1 MIVVGHYREAYPG
14 GNRTPFVDVDVQSA
28 TGQWITVRFLIDL
41 GADATFLPAS
51 YIQTLQVN
59 PATTPVRSDV
69 SGVGSS
75 NLSTL
80 RFLTQVRLIGEAD
93 EVIGTMEIGLFLDP
107 AVLDFP
113 LLGRDL
119 LNLFTLVCDEGQNLV
134 YLLNGQDR
142 QRALNLLFQ

>member
-1 MIVVGHYREAYPG
+1 MD
-14 GNRTPFVDVDVQSA
+14 NCPFSD
-28 TGQWITVRFLIDL
+28 RPRRR
-41 GADATFLPAS
+41 ATFLPAS

-59 PATTPVRSDV
+59 PATTPVRNDV

-80 RFLTQVRLIGEAD
+80 RFLTQARFVGETD
-93 EVIGTMEIGLFLDP
+93 EMIVATEIGLFLDP
-107 AVLDFP
+107 DVLDFP

-134 YLLNGQDR
+134 YLLEGQDR
-142 QRALNLLFQ
+142 QRGLGLLLQT